1 MVGTLVVRVL
11 RRWEVESGRFLGL
24 DGWTVCLLGEFKA
37 SERPDLKRRSMAP
50 EEWQVK
56 YMHVCTH
63 TRRHTHTLYTHNI
76 HTQTHIYRDRYI
88 TDTHTHLHEHRHI
101 LRDTQTHI
109 EIHSTRI
116 DTHIHR
122 DTHRHTQIDTHRSTH
137 TQTYTKI

>member
-63 TRRHTHTLYTHNI
+63 TRRHTHTIYTQYTH
-76 HTQTHIYRDRYI
+76 
-88 TDTHTHLHEHRHI
+88 
-101 LRDTQTHI
+101 
-109 EIHSTRI
+109 S
-116 DTHIHR
+116 DTHIQRQIHN
-122 DTHRHTQIDTHRSTH
+122 RHTHAPT
-137 TQTYTKI
+137 